1 MTHDF
6 GIVHESE
13 RVVMAVFRR
22 RLEAAPDGSMTVPEA
37 LDTLR
42 DIRSRFTYNGSQ
54 EDWGDVDRNRYPT
67 SG

>member
-1 MTHDF
+1 
-6 GIVHESE
+6 
-13 RVVMAVFRR
+13 MAVFRQ

-42 DIRSRFTYNGSQ
+42 DIRSRFTYDGTQ